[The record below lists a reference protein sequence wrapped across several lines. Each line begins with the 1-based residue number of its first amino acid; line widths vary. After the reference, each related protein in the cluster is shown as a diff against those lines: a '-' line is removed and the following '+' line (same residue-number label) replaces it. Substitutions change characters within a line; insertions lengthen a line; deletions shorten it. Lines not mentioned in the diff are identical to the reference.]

1 MGKNDAVTDMN
12 REIYALDEI
21 QEMDISNRINAEVYA
36 LNTLAEDDD
45 MGDDDDQV
53 RLDYGDL

>member
-1 MGKNDAVTDMN
+1 MGRKDDVTDMN

-21 QEMDISNRINAEVYA
+21 QEMDINNRINAEVYA

-45 MGDDDDQV
+45 MGDDDDQIQ
-53 RLDYGDL
+53 LDYGDL